1 MKEKF
6 VGAMQTFSKA
16 IVAPVLYLP
25 AVGLILV
32 ICNFMI
38 NPNIVSAVP
47 FLGNEVIQIIFKVM
61 YNGLMSVFN
70 NLGPIFAIGVA
81 FGLAKKKKEHAA
93 LVAFLCLFIFCAAQ
107 NSFLSLTGMLHEATG
122 NGQNMMLGFQIVDM
136 GVFLGII
143 IGVIVGCLHN
153 KYCDKDLG
161 EVLSVY
167 GGTRFVFLISIPVM
181 LVMAIAFAYLWPPVQ
196 SLITSVATFIS
207 TSGGIGFFTFGFL
220 ERLLIPTGL
229 HHLIGSA
236 LWYTDFG
243 GVATVAGET

>member
-81 FGLAKKKKEHAA
+81 FGLAKKKKGT
-93 LVAFLCLFIFCAAQ
+93 CG
-107 NSFLSLTGMLHEATG
+107 TGC
-122 NGQNMMLGFQIVDM
+122 FP
-136 GVFLGII
+136 
-143 IGVIVGCLHN
+143 
-153 KYCDKDLG
+153 
-161 EVLSVY
+161 LSVY
-167 GGTRFVFLISIPVM
+167 LLCCTEFILILNRYV
-181 LVMAIAFAYLWPPVQ
+181 
-196 SLITSVATFIS
+196 T
-207 TSGGIGFFTFGFL
+207 
-220 ERLLIPTGL
+220 
-229 HHLIGSA
+229 
-236 LWYTDFG
+236 
-243 GVATVAGET
+243 

>member
-1 MKEKF
+1 MKEKL

-107 NSFLSLTGMLHEATG
+107 RC
-122 NGQNMMLGFQIVDM
+122 V
-136 GVFLGII
+136 
-143 IGVIVGCLHN
+143 
-153 KYCDKDLG
+153 
-161 EVLSVY
+161 
-167 GGTRFVFLISIPVM
+167 
-181 LVMAIAFAYLWPPVQ
+181 
-196 SLITSVATFIS
+196 
-207 TSGGIGFFTFGFL
+207 
-220 ERLLIPTGL
+220 
-229 HHLIGSA
+229 
-236 LWYTDFG
+236 
-243 GVATVAGET
+243 